1 MIGRLRHLWPEGI
14 AGRLGLLLLAGL
26 GVFSLVGGLLY
37 QDERRERAAEHFAR
51 TLSVRVIAMVE
62 VLEHVSADE
71 RQRLE
76 TALSDRRLRV
86 RMLPGRPQGVE
97 WQSPEQVDEGAAH
110 HLLRLRPRPVLMRLG
125 EQRTMDGR
133 QARPRLLVAVG
144 LEEGTWAEFAIRP
157 PRGPRPGV
165 FIWLGLTALLVV
177 LALVW
182 GAHRMR
188 RARFCSRKRPRC
200 S

>member
-37 QDERRERAAEHFAR
+37 QDERRDRAAEHFAR

-62 VLEHVSADE
+62 VLDHTPVDE

-97 WQSPEQVDEGAAH
+97 WQSPEHVDEDAAR
-110 HLLRLRPRPVLMRLG
+110 HLLPLRPRPVLMRLG

-144 LEEGTWAEFAIRP
+144 LEEGTWAEVAIRP
-157 PRGPRPGV
+157 PRGPMA
-165 FIWLGLTALLVV
+165 FV
-177 LALVW
+177 LA
-182 GAHRMR
+182 
-188 RARFCSRKRPRC
+188 
-200 S
+200 